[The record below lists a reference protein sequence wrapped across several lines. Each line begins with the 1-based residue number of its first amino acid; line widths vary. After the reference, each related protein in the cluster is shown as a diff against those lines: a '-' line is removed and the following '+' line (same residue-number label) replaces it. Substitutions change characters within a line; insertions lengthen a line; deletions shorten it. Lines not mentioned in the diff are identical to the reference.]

1 MHQQHCSLVD
11 GDTTGKLSTEYGVNS
26 RSPMLDL
33 EYFDMCCGTLIPD
46 VMHDLLE
53 GTLQHVLQLLL
64 TYCIEEKGFFS
75 LATLNE
81 KIEGIELGY
90 METTRPAPVDHC
102 KHMRQNGKYY
112 YIACYNIIILIF
124 YDCAIAS
131 QTWTLGRMLPL
142 MVGCNVPENDCY
154 WTHYGS
160 LCEIMRY
167 ILAPNILPEEVAWL
181 NVLIVDFLS
190 DFIQLYPEA
199 SVIPKMHYMVHI
211 PRLMIK
217 LDIDIVFAYIY

>member
-33 EYFDMCCGTLIPD
+33 EYFDIYMCCGTLIPD

-81 KIEGIELGY
+81 
-90 METTRPAPVDHC
+90 
-102 KHMRQNGKYY
+102 N
-112 YIACYNIIILIF
+112 
-124 YDCAIAS
+124 
-131 QTWTLGRMLPL
+131 
-142 MVGCNVPENDCY
+142 
-154 WTHYGS
+154 
-160 LCEIMRY
+160 
-167 ILAPNILPEEVAWL
+167 
-181 NVLIVDFLS
+181 
-190 DFIQLYPEA
+190 
-199 SVIPKMHYMVHI
+199 
-211 PRLMIK
+211 
-217 LDIDIVFAYIY
+217 